1 MKAGKQHLWNK
12 LMSVWGGDTPACSV
26 YLAEFYTKEFP
37 DDHFG
42 WLVLADGLIGISSF
56 ETAAEALRNA
66 LRICPK
72 AHRGLVYSKAGKF
85 YREKGSLIRAE
96 KWYRKAVALE
106 ASQEHLVFLGSCL
119 AKQGRYDEAIK
130 AHQQAVTIAPDTADE
145 AYFNLGL
152 VHRADKNYLDAL
164 RNFEKAIELDP
175 EYDKAIV
182 AVLDIRKLLQLR
194 AEITKKPVKK
204 LREI

>member
-1 MKAGKQHLWNK
+1 MKAGKQQLWDK

-42 WLVLADGLIGISSF
+42 WLVLADGLIDISSF

-66 LRICPK
+66 LRICPL

-96 KWYRKAVALE
+96 KWYRKAVTLDP
-106 ASQEHLVFLGSCL
+106 SQEHLIFLGACI
-119 AKQGRYDEAIK
+119 AKQGRYNDATDL
-130 AHQQAVTIAPDTADE
+130 HQQAINAAPDTADE

-152 VHRADKNYLDAL
+152 VHRANKNYLDAL
-164 RNFEKAIELDP
+164 RNFEKAIEIDP
-175 EYDKAIV
+175 EYDDAIT
-182 AVLDIRKLLQLR
+182 AILDIRRLLELR
-194 AEITKKPVKK
+194 AEITKKPAKK
-204 LREI
+204 LPEI